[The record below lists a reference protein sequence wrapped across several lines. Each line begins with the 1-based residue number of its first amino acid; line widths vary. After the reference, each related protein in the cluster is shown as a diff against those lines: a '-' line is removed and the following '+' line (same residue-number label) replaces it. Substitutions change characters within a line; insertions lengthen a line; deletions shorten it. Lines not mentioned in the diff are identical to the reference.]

1 MIITDIKPD
10 KKHLTRVYSGENYL
24 LIDSDI
30 TAELCVGMDINAEE
44 IKYSSDL
51 KRAKSRALWL
61 LERMD
66 YTEKKLYEKL
76 ITAGFSKKASAEVLS
91 KLCELGLVD
100 DRRYAERYAARLMDT
115 NTSKREAVSKM
126 LGRGIPLE
134 LAKEVLAE
142 CDTDEETQI
151 RNLLEG
157 KYAYKLTRE
166 NGSEKVYAALVR
178 KGFSYSAVRSAFKKY
193 IEETEFEDY

>member
-10 KKHLTRVYSGENYL
+10 KKHLSKVYSGENYL
-24 LIDSDI
+24 LIDNDI
-30 TAELCVGMDINAEE
+30 TAELKIGMDINAEE

-76 ITAGFSKKASAEVLS
+76 CSAGFSKRASAETLS
-91 KLCELGLVD
+91 KLCEFGLVD
-100 DRRYAERYAARLMDT
+100 DRRYAERYAARLMDS

-134 LAKEVLAE
+134 LAKEVLEE
-142 CDTDEETQI
+142 CDTDEEAQI

-157 KYAYKLTRE
+157 KYAYKLTLE
-166 NGSEKVYAALVR
+166 NGSKKVYDALVR
-178 KGFSYSAVRSAFKKY
+178 KGFSYSSVRAVMKEY
-193 IEETEFEDY
+193 TEEVCEF